1 MALAKSNS
9 SSNAGSPARTPARR
23 GASNAAGFSLLEV
36 MVATALLASSLV
48 SLAQLFAMST
58 KSNIGSRNTTYAAVL
73 AQQKL
78 EELRSLAWGFDQ
90 NGLPISD
97 ITTNTTITP
106 EDPNSGTGLSPSP
119 QTSLGENTTGWVD
132 FIDSFGNKLGTG
144 SNPTASAIYTRRWMV
159 SPLPTNPNNTLIIQV
174 LVFRNK
180 DRGQA
185 DLGNVMRLPEEA
197 RMITVKTRKAR

>member
-9 SSNAGSPARTPARR
+9 SSS
-23 GASNAAGFSLLEV
+23 SGFSLLEV
-36 MVATALLASSLV
+36 MVATALLASALV

-58 KSNIGSRNTTYAAVL
+58 RSNIGSRNTTYAAVL

-90 NGLPISD
+90 VGLPISD
-97 ITTNTTITP
+97 ISTDTTQTP
-106 EDPNSGTGLSPSP
+106 ENPVGGTGLSPSP
-119 QTSLGENTTGWVD
+119 QTSLNENTSGWVD
-132 FIDSFGNKLGTG
+132 YIDSFGNKMGTG
-144 SNPTASAIYTRRWMV
+144 SNPPQSAIYTRRWMV
-159 SPLPTNPNNTLIIQV
+159 SPLPTNPNNTLVLQV

-180 DRGQA
+180 NRGEA
-185 DLGNVMRLPEEA
+185 DQGAVKRLPEEA

>member
-1 MALAKSNS
+1 LAKSNS
-9 SSNAGSPARTPARR
+9 SSNAGGATLARR

-36 MVATALLASSLV
+36 LVATALLASALV

-90 NGLPISD
+90 VGLPISD
-97 ITTNTTITP
+97 ISTDTTSTP
-106 EDPNSGTGLSPSP
+106 EPSAGGTGLSPSP
-119 QTSLGENTTGWVD
+119 QTSLSDNTDGWVD
-132 FIDSFGNKLGTG
+132 YLDSWGNKLGG
-144 SNPTASAIYTRRWMV
+144 GVNPPQNTIYTRRWMV
-159 SPLPTNPNNTLIIQV
+159 SPLPTNPNNTLVIQV
-174 LVFRNK
+174 LVFRSSK
-180 DRGQA
+180 VRGDA
-185 DLGNVMRLPEEA
+185 DAGSVKRLPEEA

>member
-9 SSNAGSPARTPARR
+9 SSNAG
-23 GASNAAGFSLLEV
+23 FSLLEV
-36 MVATALLASSLV
+36 LVATALLASALV

-90 NGLPISD
+90 VGLPISD
-97 ITTNTTITP
+97 ITTDTTKTP
-106 EDPNSGTGLSPSP
+106 EDPVGGTGLSPSP
-119 QTSLGENTTGWVD
+119 QSSLGENTSGWVD
-132 FIDSFGNKLGTG
+132 YVDSFGNKLGTG
-144 SNPTASAIYTRRWMV
+144 SAPPQNGIYTRRWMV

-180 DRGQA
+180 DRAEA
-185 DLGNVMRLPEEA
+185 DQGAVKRLHEEA

>member
-1 MALAKSNS
+1 LAKSNL
-9 SSNAGSPARTPARR
+9 SSN
-23 GASNAAGFSLLEV
+23 AGFSLLEV
-36 MVATALLASSLV
+36 LVATALLASALV
-48 SLAQLFAMST
+48 SLAQLFAMAT

-90 NGLPISD
+90 VGLPISD
-97 ITTNTTITP
+97 ITTDTTKTP
-106 EDPNSGTGLSPSP
+106 EDPIGGTGLSPSP

-132 FIDSFGNKLGTG
+132 YIDSFGNKQGTG
-144 SNPTASAIYTRRWMV
+144 SAPPQNAIYTRRWMV
-159 SPLPTNPNNTLIIQV
+159 SPLPTNPNNTLVIQV

-180 DRGQA
+180 DRGAA
-185 DLGNVMRLPEEA
+185 DQGAVKRLPEEA